1 MKPFNRRTLVMSLSI
16 LEKVALGLLF
26 MFLILNEIYELIY
39 HCVVGPVSLRW
50 GMGISGALMFLFG
63 FLRRKTEKEFPVV
76 ASRKKQKNRKKQAQS
91 KRQEEPKP
99 PSGDES
105 E

>member
-26 MFLILNEIYELIY
+26 MFVILDEIYMHIY
-39 HCVVGPVSLRW
+39 HRVVGPVSLRLN
-50 GMGISGALMFLFG
+50 MGISCALMFLFG
-63 FLRRKTEKEFPVV
+63 FLRRKIEKEFPVA

-91 KRQEEPKP
+91 KRREEPMP
-99 PSGDES
+99 PSGAES